1 MYFWEYNA
9 LRKVRF
15 CTFFLK
21 NKADAALTGA
31 VNPIFPTEVIKEG
44 PEELSISLA
53 VLLFSSVLLYFF
65 LLRTLFVTGSVIP
78 HVRRSEE

>member
-1 MYFWEYNA
+1 MLSGGLVYVLSFQ
-9 LRKVRF
+9 KD
-15 CTFFLK
+15 
-21 NKADAALTGA
+21 KADAALTGT
-31 VNPIFPTEVIKEG
+31 VNVIFLAETIKEG

>member
-1 MYFWEYNA
+1 MLSGGLVYVLSFQ
-9 LRKVRF
+9 KDK
-15 CTFFLK
+15 T
-21 NKADAALTGA
+21 DTALTGT
-31 VNPIFPTEVIKEG
+31 VNVIFPSETIKEG
-44 PEELSISLA
+44 PGELFISLA